1 MRIVNGRW
9 MDELD
14 DSSIDVFNYEKFK
27 NISRAVVAIYGEE
40 INHVRIDI
48 ICSLI
53 EKNEQNDEQKEIQI
67 LETLKNI

>member
-9 MDELD
+9 MDESD

-27 NISRAVVAIYGEE
+27 NVSRAVVAIYGKE

-48 ICSLI
+48 ICSLL
-53 EKNEQNDEQKEIQI
+53 EQNDEKKELEI

>member
-9 MDELD
+9 MDESD
-14 DSSIDVFNYEKFK
+14 GSSIDVFNYEKFK

-53 EKNEQNDEQKEIQI
+53 EQNDEEKELKI
-67 LETLKNI
+67 LETLKTFKS